1 MTELIG
7 YVIRGIPFGCVF
19 GLLAIGLVL
28 TYKTSG
34 VFNLAFGAQAFASA
48 AVFYE
53 LKANDGWSTIPA
65 FVVAVIVVAPL
76 IGFVLDRF
84 LFRHLRSAPTVAKL
98 VVSLGLLVA
107 IPEVVALWFGSEP
120 AYGPPTIWPKQ
131 FAIYRFGSYAIDGNQ
146 AATLIAT
153 AVSVVA
159 LTLLFRYST
168 IGLRMRAVVES
179 PRMTALA
186 GINADRVSSFAWML
200 SSLFAGLAGV
210 LLAPLFAQLGAANFT
225 VLLVAAIAAAAFAR
239 LTSIPLALLGGV
251 LLGILQGILAGYL
264 PLNSILA
271 TGLRPSLPF
280 VVLFLL
286 LLFWP
291 GLRQKREATD
301 PLSGVDP
308 PSPTLATVQRSPG
321 LTRATHALGI
331 AAVAIGVSVAMF
343 GLDKFWLLIVTR
355 AVVFALIFLSIT
367 VITGMAGQISLGQA
381 SFAAVGGFA
390 TAQLAHNF
398 DLPVLLTVL
407 AGTAMAAAVGALLAI
422 PVLRLGG
429 IYLALATLAFALMF
443 DSIFVPLNW
452 VGGGLLPLKVPRPE
466 FIRGDHAF
474 FLFSVAVLAG
484 VGILVILVRRGVS
497 GKYLDALRGSETAA
511 TAIGISAARS
521 RIVAFALSAGIA
533 GLGGGLLAMLE
544 GQSNYT
550 ANFTPFAALFWVVIV
565 VTIGARTVEGAIQA
579 GLAFAV
585 LPEVLKAL
593 GLPAEY
599 QFILFGLGALTY
611 ARNPGGILDA
621 MKVKSL
627 QSLQA
632 TIDRRKR
639 PAPQHVASRSGGE
652 LPEVVPPPAP
662 ATPKQLG

>member
-398 DLPVLLTVL
+398 DLPVLLAVL